1 MDNERLQEIKD
12 DIADWFDLDEERHAV
27 LDELIT
33 AHENQGEL
41 LRLSLGNVDK
51 LNTALEACQQQLA
64 EAQAKLAR
72 SELTLD
78 YVREEWK
85 NDTAVADL
93 RKQLAEAREIELRY
107 LGQVGSLEKQL
118 VASQAEVK
126 RLRFLLEEYR
136 RVNETLVDTVS

>member
-1 MDNERLQEIKD
+1 MKTANEYLSRE
-12 DIADWFDLDEERHAV
+12 A
-27 LDELIT
+27 LI
-33 AHENQGEL
+33 
-41 LRLSLGNVDK
+41 SK
-51 LNTALEACQQQLA
+51 LEAAQQQLA

-118 VASQAEVK
+118 AEAQAEVE
-126 RLRFLLEEYR
+126 RLEALPRDVINLLEDKVEP
-136 RVNETLVDTVS
+136 RVCTICGVAYVDGKHP

>member
-1 MDNERLQEIKD
+1 MKTANEYLSRE
-12 DIADWFDLDEERHAV
+12 A
-27 LDELIT
+27 LI
-33 AHENQGEL
+33 
-41 LRLSLGNVDK
+41 SK
-51 LNTALEACQQQLA
+51 LEACQQQLA

-118 VASQAEVK
+118 VASQAEVE
-126 RLRFLLEEYR
+126 RLEAQA
-136 RVNETLVDTVS
+136 ETLARLSEIPIFSSHDRDGVIE